1 MIGQYDRLSVVLKNV
16 WRRGKERLKSS
27 CRRRLL
33 GNLFRED
40 GPADQCKTYVLEV
53 VAFLGLVE
61 KSAIMNIRFCC
72 SEVKHVTGA

>member
-40 GPADQCKTYVLEV
+40 GPADQFQNLCAGSCRLSWFSGEICDHEHQILL
-53 VAFLGLVE
+53 FR
-61 KSAIMNIRFCC
+61 S
-72 SEVKHVTGA
+72 